1 MGAKETILV
10 VDDEPGIRQGCRR
23 ALEPHGFEVVAA
35 ANITEALLKIKD
47 QPFAL
52 ALIDVMMPDGRGV
65 DLLGPLLAK
74 DADIV
79 CVIITGFAT
88 VELAVEA
95 IKRGAYDF
103 IAKPFT
109 ADVLVMTV
117 NQGLE
122 KRRLSL
128 EAKRLQRVE
137 QEAAQLVKDKEEME
151 RLNQFKTQFMLT
163 VAHELRSP
171 VGGAQSLIRTLA
183 RGLAGEVNERQKEIL
198 GRIEG
203 RMDLL
208 MTLIDDLL
216 ALAETKAVEVERK
229 LEEIDLQPVLRQL
242 MDRFSDEAGGKNI
255 HLELQSPPDGVFIQA
270 TQDGLV
276 KIFGNLIGNAI
287 KYTPEGGRVSV
298 KVEELDRTVQV
309 SVSDTGIGIAAEDLP
324 NLGDEFFRARN
335 ALEAGIKGTGLGL
348 SIVKQLVDHFGGEM
362 AVTSKVGQGTTFT
375 LKLVKDSSGV

>member
-23 ALEPHGFEVVAA
+23 ALEPHGFEVIAA

-74 DADIV
+74 DADTV

-242 MDRFSDEAGGKNI
+242 VDRFSDEAGGKNI